1 MDLFQPYEG
10 DKPYIFISYAHA
22 NSPQVM
28 DVIGRMHGRGYRIW
42 YDEGI
47 EVGSEWPECI
57 ASHLAGAHLMMA
69 FISNAYMNSDN
80 CRREMH
86 FAVSRRIKVIN
97 VFLEDT
103 QMTPGME
110 MQIGNI
116 FALMKYNMTDKVF
129 FDKLYAAPLL
139 NSEAFSE
146 EPGAEA
152 APPAPK
158 PEKKEKKPK
167 VPKPVKAKEGRT
179 GWKKLLTIFLAVA
192 LLGGLIALGIV
203 GYVTGLGQRLM
214 ISAKQ
219 EEIRP
224 LSGSVETVFEDPIF
238 EQIARD
244 YSGITEGPVYVSDLA
259 GLRELY
265 IIGSDHYF
273 SQPPET
279 AADTAKNLGNIR
291 VLTDLQYFTELDRL
305 SIIRQKLSSLESMPG
320 CAIEYLDISQCNV
333 SSLEGIGR
341 LTELRSLAAE
351 GCPIRDLGDIDQCL
365 KLRSINLSSS
375 SLSDFSV
382 LKPLTKLN
390 EFTISN
396 CALDEMKT
404 VLNMNRIT
412 QAGFYGCD
420 LRGRFFKSFDRE
432 WKIVNMT
439 LDHCQLNS
447 TDNIEDF
454 TGLTTLTLISSGEDL
469 DWSGLEKLPAL
480 SKVYYDQSMA
490 AALER
495 ALGSSGV
502 QLIPIEQSA
511 A

>member
-1 MDLFQPYEG
+1 MDFFQPYEG
-10 DKPYIFISYAHA
+10 EKPYIFVSYAHA

-28 DVIGRMHGRGYRIW
+28 EVISQMHHKGYRIW

-57 ASHLAGAHLMMA
+57 ASHLAGAHLMLA
-69 FISNAYMNSDN
+69 FISNAYMSSDN

-86 FAVSRRIKVIN
+86 FAVSKRIKVIN

-103 QMTPGME
+103 RMTPGME

-116 FALMKYNMTDKVF
+116 FALMKYNMAEKAF

-139 NSEAFSE
+139 TSEAFAE
-146 EPGAEA
+146 ETGAEA
-152 APPAPK
+152 APLAPK
-158 PEKKEKKPK
+158 QKKKPK
-167 VPKPVKAKEGRT
+167 APRPAKAKTGRPA
-179 GWKKLLTIFLAVA
+179 WRKLLAIFLSVA

-214 ISAKQ
+214 ISVKQ
-219 EEIRP
+219 EEIEP
-224 LSGSVETVFEDPIF
+224 LAGNVEAVFEEPLF

-265 IIGSDHYF
+265 IIGSDYYF
-273 SQPPET
+273 SQAPET
-279 AADTAKNLGNIR
+279 EADTAEKLGDIR

-305 SIIRQKLSSLESMPG
+305 SIVQQKLSSLETMPG
-320 CAIEYLDISQCNV
+320 CAIEYLDISQCKI
-333 SSLEGIGR
+333 SSLAGIGR

-351 GCPIRDLGDIDQCL
+351 GCPIRELGDIDQCL
-365 KLRSINLSSS
+365 NLRSINLSSS
-375 SLSDFSV
+375 SLSDFTA

-404 VLNMNRIT
+404 ILNMNRIT
-412 QAGFYGCD
+412 QAAFYGCD

-432 WKIVNMT
+432 WKIVSMT

-454 TGLTTLTLISSGEDL
+454 TGLTTLTLISSGKDL
-469 DWSGLEKLPAL
+469 DWSGLEELPAL

-490 AALER
+490 EALER
-495 ALGSSGV
+495 ALGNSEV
-502 QLIPIEQSA
+502 QLIPIEQNGA
-511 A
+511 